1 MFLVFVTS
9 VGDRLEAEA
18 AFPKEEAGAVVEEEE
33 EEKEEGIEGEP
44 VWLALVPSGR
54 GTDDMD
60 TVDGVA

>member
-1 MFLVFVTS
+1 MRHSLFLVFVTS

-33 EEKEEGIEGEP
+33 GIEGEP